1 MQMEHTILNNGV
13 AMPLIGLGVME
24 IENGEAGERVIL
36 DALEAGYR
44 MIDTAT
50 VYFNEETVGRA
61 IKKSG
66 LPREEL
72 FVTTKFWAQD
82 AGYENTKK
90 AFQLSLE
97 KLGLDYLDMYL
108 VHVPFGDY
116 YGSWRAMEELYE
128 AGKIRAIG
136 VCNFYPARLADLCM
150 NVRIKPAVCQV
161 EMHPFYQQGDAIA
174 NMKSFG
180 VQPEAWNPLAHGRF
194 DIFSNEVLGAI
205 AKKHGK
211 SISQVAIRWN
221 VQRGVAVI
229 PKSVKKARIEE
240 NFNVWDFSLTDE
252 EMAAIAQLDMG
263 HTEAEDPTALET
275 AIGANQWKIH
285 D

>member
-1 MQMEHTILNNGV
+1 MEYTTLNNGV
-13 AMPLIGLGVME
+13 KMPLLGLGVME
-24 IENGEAGERVIL
+24 IENGTAGEQVIL
-36 DALEAGYR
+36 DALNAGYR
-44 MIDTAT
+44 KIDTAT
-50 VYFNEETVGRA
+50 VYFNEETVGAA

-66 LPREEL
+66 IPREEL
-72 FVTTKFWAQD
+72 FITSKFWAQD
-82 AGYENTKK
+82 AGYENTKR
-90 AFQLSLE
+90 AFQLSLD

-128 AGKIRAIG
+128 SGKIRAIG

-150 NVRIKPAVCQV
+150 NVKIKPAVCQV
-161 EMHPFYQQGDAIA
+161 EMHPFYQQSAAIE
-174 NMKSFG
+174 NMKNFG
-180 VQPEAWNPLAHGRF
+180 VQPEAWSPLAHGRF
-194 DIFSNEVLGAI
+194 NIFSNEVLTEIGA
-205 AKKHGK
+205 KYGK
-211 SISQVAIRWN
+211 SVSQVVIRWN
-221 VQRGVAVI
+221 IQRGVAVI

-240 NFNVWDFSLTDE
+240 NFNVWDFTLTDKD
-252 EMAAIAQLDMG
+252 MKKIAQLDMG

>member
-1 MQMEHTILNNGV
+1 MEYTILNNGV
-13 AMPLIGLGVME
+13 KMPLVGLGVME
-24 IENGEAGERVIL
+24 IENGKAGERVIL

-50 VYFNEETVGRA
+50 VYFNEETVGAA

-66 LPREEL
+66 VPREEI
-72 FVTTKFWAQD
+72 FITSKFWAQD
-82 AGYENTKK
+82 AGYEDTKK

-97 KLGLDYLDMYL
+97 KMGLDYLDMYL

-116 YGSWRAMEELYE
+116 YGSWRAYE

-150 NVRIKPAVCQV
+150 NVKIKPAVCQV
-161 EMHPFYQQGDAIA
+161 EMHPFYQQSAAIE
-174 NMKSFG
+174 NMKNFG
-180 VQPEAWNPLAHGRF
+180 VQPEAWSPLAHGRF
-194 DIFSNEVLGAI
+194 NIFSNEVLGGI
-205 AKKHGK
+205 AKKYGK
-211 SISQVAIRWN
+211 SISQVVIRWN
-221 VQRGVAVI
+221 VQRRVAVI
-229 PKSVKKARIEE
+229 PKSAKKACIEK
-240 NFNVWDFSLTDE
+240 NFNVWDFSLTE
-252 EMAAIAQLDMG
+252 EDMAKIAQLDMG
-263 HTEAEDPTALET
+263 YTEAEDPTALET

>member
-1 MQMEHTILNNGV
+1 MEFTTLNNGV
-13 AMPLIGLGVME
+13 KMPLVGLGVME
-24 IENGEAGERVIL
+24 IENGAVGEQVIL
-36 DALEAGYR
+36 DALNAGYR

-50 VYFNEETVGRA
+50 VYFNEETVGAA
-61 IKKSG
+61 IQKSG
-66 LPREEL
+66 IPREEL
-72 FVTTKFWAQD
+72 FITSKFWAQD

-90 AFQLSLE
+90 AFQLSLD

-150 NVRIKPAVCQV
+150 NVRVKPAVCQV
-161 EMHPFYQQGDAIA
+161 ELHPFYQQKEAIE
-174 NMKSFG
+174 NMKHFD
-180 VQPEAWNPLAHGRF
+180 VQPEAWSPLAHGRF
-194 DIFSNEVLGAI
+194 NIFSNEVLRKI
-205 AKKHGK
+205 AAKHGK
-211 SISQVAIRWN
+211 TISQVVIRWN

-229 PKSVKKARIEE
+229 PKSVRKERIEE
-240 NFNVWDFSLTDE
+240 NFNVWDFALTE
-252 EMAAIAQLDMG
+252 EDMTQIAQLDLG

-275 AIGANQWKIH
+275 AIGANEWKIH

>member
-1 MQMEHTILNNGV
+1 MEYTTLNNGV
-13 AMPLIGLGVME
+13 KMPLLGLGVME
-24 IENGEAGERVIL
+24 IENGTAGEQVIL
-36 DALEAGYR
+36 DALNAGYR

-50 VYFNEETVGRA
+50 VYFNEETVGAA

-66 LPREEL
+66 IPREEL
-72 FVTTKFWAQD
+72 FITSKFWAQD

-90 AFQLSLE
+90 AFQLSLD

-128 AGKIRAIG
+128 SGKIRAIG

-150 NVRIKPAVCQV
+150 NVKIKPAVCQV
-161 EMHPFYQQGDAIA
+161 EMHPFYQQSAAIE
-174 NMKSFG
+174 NMKNFG
-180 VQPEAWNPLAHGRF
+180 VQPEAWSPLAHGRF
-194 DIFSNEVLGAI
+194 NIFSNDVLTEIGA
-205 AKKHGK
+205 KYGK
-211 SISQVAIRWN
+211 SVSQVVIRWN
-221 VQRGVAVI
+221 IQRGVAVI

-240 NFNVWDFSLTDE
+240 NFNVWDFTLTDE
-252 EMAAIAQLDMG
+252 DMKKIAQLDMG
-263 HTEAEDPTALET
+263 YTEAEDPTALET

>member
-1 MQMEHTILNNGV
+1 MEYTILNNGV
-13 AMPLIGLGVME
+13 KMPLLGLGVME
-24 IENGEAGERVIL
+24 IESGEKGEQVIL
-36 DALEAGYR
+36 DALNAGYR

-50 VYFNEETVGRA
+50 VYFNEETVGAA

-66 LPREEL
+66 IPREEI
-72 FVTTKFWAQD
+72 FVTSKFWAQD

-90 AFQLSLE
+90 AFELSLK

-116 YGSWRAMEELYE
+116 YGSWRAMDELYN

-150 NVRIKPAVCQV
+150 NVKIKPAVCQV
-161 EMHPFYQQGDAIA
+161 EMHPFYQQGAAIE
-174 NMKSFG
+174 NMKNFD
-180 VQPEAWNPLAHGRF
+180 VQPEAWSPLAHGRF
-194 DIFSNEVLGAI
+194 NIFSNDVLTEIGS
-205 AKKHGK
+205 KYGK
-211 SISQVAIRWN
+211 SVSQVVIRWN
-221 VQRGVAVI
+221 IQRGVAVI

-240 NFNVWDFSLTDE
+240 NFNVWDFTLTDE
-252 EMAAIAQLDMG
+252 DMSKITQLDMG

>member
-1 MQMEHTILNNGV
+1 MEYTILNNGV
-13 AMPLIGLGVME
+13 KMPLVGLGVME
-24 IENGEAGERVIL
+24 IENGKAGERVIL

-50 VYFNEETVGRA
+50 VYFNEETVGAA

-66 LPREEL
+66 VPREEI
-72 FVTTKFWAQD
+72 FITSKFWAQD
-82 AGYENTKK
+82 AGYEDTKK

-97 KLGLDYLDMYL
+97 KMGLDYLDMYL

-116 YGSWRAMEELYE
+116 YGSWRAYE

-150 NVRIKPAVCQV
+150 NVKIKPAVCQV
-161 EMHPFYQQGDAIA
+161 EMHPFYQQSAAIE
-174 NMKSFG
+174 NMKNFG
-180 VQPEAWNPLAHGRF
+180 VQPEAWSPLAHGRF
-194 DIFSNEVLGAI
+194 NIFSNEVLGGI
-205 AKKHGK
+205 AKKYGK
-211 SISQVAIRWN
+211 SISQVVIRWN
-221 VQRGVAVI
+221 VQRRVAVI
-229 PKSVKKARIEE
+229 PKSAKKACIEE
-240 NFNVWDFSLTDE
+240 NFNVWDFSLTE
-252 EMAAIAQLDMG
+252 EDMAKIAQLDMG
-263 HTEAEDPTALET
+263 YTEAEDPTALET

>member
-1 MQMEHTILNNGV
+1 MEYTILNNGV
-13 AMPLIGLGVME
+13 KMPLVGLGVME
-24 IENGEAGERVIL
+24 IESGATGEQVIL
-36 DALEAGYR
+36 DALNAGYR

-50 VYFNEETVGRA
+50 VYFNEETVGAA

-66 LPREEL
+66 IPREEI
-72 FVTTKFWAQD
+72 FVTSKFWAQD

-90 AFQLSLE
+90 AFELSLK

-150 NVRIKPAVCQV
+150 NVKIKPAVCQV
-161 EMHPFYQQGDAIA
+161 EMHPFYQQGAAIE
-174 NMKSFG
+174 NMKNFG
-180 VQPEAWNPLAHGRF
+180 VQPEAWSPLAHGRF
-194 DIFSNEVLGAI
+194 NIFSNEVLTEIGS
-205 AKKHGK
+205 KYGK
-211 SISQVAIRWN
+211 SVSQVVIRWN
-221 VQRGVAVI
+221 IQRGVAVI

-240 NFNVWDFSLTDE
+240 NFDVWDFTLTDE
-252 EMAAIAQLDMG
+252 DMEKIAQLDMG
-263 HTEAEDPTALET
+263 YTEAEDPTALET

>member
-1 MQMEHTILNNGV
+1 MEYTTLNNGV
-13 AMPLIGLGVME
+13 KMPLVGLGVME
-24 IENGEAGERVIL
+24 IENGEAGEQVIL
-36 DALEAGYR
+36 NALDAGYR

-50 VYFNEETVGRA
+50 VYFNEETVGNA
-61 IKKSG
+61 IRKSRI
-66 LPREEL
+66 PREEI
-72 FVTTKFWAQD
+72 FVTSKFWAQD

-90 AFQLSLE
+90 AFQLSLD
-97 KLGLDYLDMYL
+97 KLGLDYLDLYL

-150 NVRIKPAVCQV
+150 NVKIKPAVCQV
-161 EMHPFYQQGDAIA
+161 ELHPFYQQKKAIE
-174 NMKSFG
+174 NMKNFH
-180 VQPEAWNPLAHGRF
+180 VQPEAWSPLAHGRF
-194 DIFSNEVLGAI
+194 HIFSNDVLKEI
-205 AKKHGK
+205 ADKYGK
-211 SISQVAIRWN
+211 SISQVVIRWN

-229 PKSVKKARIEE
+229 PKSVKKERITE
-240 NFNVWDFSLTDE
+240 NFNIWDFSLTDE
-252 EMAAIAQLDMG
+252 DMEKISRLDLG
-263 HTEAEDPTALET
+263 HTEAEDPTSLET

>member
-1 MQMEHTILNNGV
+1 
-13 AMPLIGLGVME
+13 MPLVGLGVME
-24 IENGEAGERVIL
+24 IENGAAGEQVIL
-36 DALEAGYR
+36 NALNAGYR

-50 VYFNEETVGRA
+50 VYFNEETVGAA
-61 IKKSG
+61 IRKSG
-66 LPREEL
+66 IPREEL
-72 FVTTKFWAQD
+72 FITSKFWVQD
-82 AGYENTKK
+82 AGYENTRK
-90 AFQLSLE
+90 AFQLSLD

-128 AGKIRAIG
+128 AGKTRAIG

-150 NVRIKPAVCQV
+150 NVKVKPAVCQV
-161 EMHPFYQQGDAIA
+161 ELHPFYQQKEALA
-174 NMKSFG
+174 NMKNFG
-180 VQPEAWNPLAHGRF
+180 VQPEAWSPLAHGRF
-194 DIFSNEVLGAI
+194 NIFSNGVLGEI
-205 AKKHGK
+205 AAKYGK
-211 SISQVAIRWN
+211 SISQVVIRWN

-229 PKSVKKARIEE
+229 PKSVKKERIEE
-240 NFNVWDFSLTDE
+240 NFNVWDFALTE
-252 EMAAIAQLDMG
+252 EDMARIAQLDMR

>member
-1 MQMEHTILNNGV
+1 MEYTLLNNGV
-13 AMPLIGLGVME
+13 KMPLLGLGVME
-24 IENGEAGERVIL
+24 IESGEKGEQIIL
-36 DALEAGYR
+36 DALNAGYR

-50 VYFNEETVGRA
+50 VYFNEETVGAA

-66 LPREEL
+66 IPREEI
-72 FVTTKFWAQD
+72 FVTSKFWVQD

-90 AFQLSLE
+90 AFELSLK

-116 YGSWRAMEELYE
+116 YGSWRAMEELYKD
-128 AGKIRAIG
+128 GKIRAIG

-150 NVRIKPAVCQV
+150 NVQVKPAVCQV
-161 EMHPFYQQGDAIA
+161 EMHPFYQQSAAIE
-174 NMKSFG
+174 NMKNFD
-180 VQPEAWNPLAHGRF
+180 VQPEAWSPLAHGRF
-194 DIFSNEVLGAI
+194 NIFSNEVLTEIGA
-205 AKKHGK
+205 KHGK
-211 SISQVAIRWN
+211 SVSQVVIRWN
-221 VQRGVAVI
+221 IQRGVAVI

-240 NFNVWDFSLTDE
+240 NFNVWDFTLTDE
-252 EMAAIAQLDMG
+252 DMKKIAQLDMG

>member
-1 MQMEHTILNNGV
+1 MEYAILNNGV
-13 AMPLIGLGVME
+13 KMPLLGLGVME
-24 IENGEAGERVIL
+24 IESGEKGEQVIL
-36 DALEAGYR
+36 DALNAGYR

-50 VYFNEETVGRA
+50 VYFNEETVGAA

-66 LPREEL
+66 IPREEI
-72 FVTTKFWAQD
+72 FVTSKFWAQD

-90 AFQLSLE
+90 AFELSLK

-108 VHVPFGDY
+108 VHVPFSDY
-116 YGSWRAMEELYE
+116 YGSWRAMEELYN

-150 NVRIKPAVCQV
+150 NVKIKPAVCQV
-161 EMHPFYQQGDAIA
+161 EMHPFYQQGAAIE
-174 NMKSFG
+174 NMKNFD
-180 VQPEAWNPLAHGRF
+180 VQPEAWSPLAHGRF
-194 DIFSNEVLGAI
+194 NIFSNDVLTEIGS
-205 AKKHGK
+205 KYGK
-211 SISQVAIRWN
+211 SVSQVVIRWN
-221 VQRGVAVI
+221 IQRGVAVI

-240 NFNVWDFSLTDE
+240 NFNVWDFTLTDE
-252 EMAAIAQLDMG
+252 DMAKIAQLDMG

>member
-1 MQMEHTILNNGV
+1 MEYTILNNGV
-13 AMPLIGLGVME
+13 KMPLVGLGVME
-24 IENGEAGERVIL
+24 IENSTAGEQVIL
-36 DALEAGYR
+36 DALNAGYR

-50 VYFNEETVGRA
+50 VYFNEETVGAA

-66 LPREEL
+66 IPREEL
-72 FVTTKFWAQD
+72 FITSKFWAQD

-90 AFQLSLE
+90 AFQLSLD

-150 NVRIKPAVCQV
+150 NVKVKPAVCQV
-161 EMHPFYQQGDAIA
+161 ELHPFYQQKEALV
-174 NMKSFG
+174 NMKNFG
-180 VQPEAWNPLAHGRF
+180 VQPEAWSPLAHGRF
-194 DIFSNEVLGAI
+194 NIFSNEILGEI
-205 AKKHGK
+205 AAKYDK
-211 SISQVAIRWN
+211 SIGQVVIRWN

-229 PKSVKKARIEE
+229 PKSVKKERIEE
-240 NFNVWDFSLTDE
+240 NFNVWDFVLTE
-252 EMAAIAQLDMG
+252 EDMSRIAQLDMG

>member
-1 MQMEHTILNNGV
+1 MEYTILNNGV
-13 AMPLIGLGVME
+13 KMPLLGLGVME
-24 IENGEAGERVIL
+24 IESGEKGEQVIL
-36 DALEAGYR
+36 DALNAGYR

-50 VYFNEETVGRA
+50 VYFNEETVGAA

-66 LPREEL
+66 IPREEI
-72 FVTTKFWAQD
+72 FVTSKFWAQD

-90 AFQLSLE
+90 AFELSLK

-116 YGSWRAMEELYE
+116 YGSWRAMEELYN

-150 NVRIKPAVCQV
+150 NVKIKPAVCQV
-161 EMHPFYQQGDAIA
+161 EMHPFYQQGAAIE
-174 NMKSFG
+174 NMKNFD
-180 VQPEAWNPLAHGRF
+180 VQPEAWSPLAHGRF
-194 DIFSNEVLGAI
+194 NIFSNDVLTEIGS
-205 AKKHGK
+205 KYGK
-211 SISQVAIRWN
+211 SVSQVVIRWN
-221 VQRGVAVI
+221 IQRSVAVI

-240 NFNVWDFSLTDE
+240 NFNVWDFTLTDE
-252 EMAAIAQLDMG
+252 DMAKIAQLDMG

>member
-1 MQMEHTILNNGV
+1 MEYTTLNNGV
-13 AMPLIGLGVME
+13 KMPLVGLGVME
-24 IENGEAGERVIL
+24 IENGAVGEQVIL
-36 DALEAGYR
+36 DALNAGYR

-50 VYFNEETVGRA
+50 VYFNEETVGAA
-61 IKKSG
+61 IQKSG
-66 LPREEL
+66 IPREEL
-72 FVTTKFWAQD
+72 FITSKFWAQD

-90 AFQLSLE
+90 AFQLSLD

-150 NVRIKPAVCQV
+150 NVRVKPAVCQV
-161 EMHPFYQQGDAIA
+161 ELHPFYQQKEAIE
-174 NMKSFG
+174 NMKHFD
-180 VQPEAWNPLAHGRF
+180 VQPEAWSPLAHGRF
-194 DIFSNEVLGAI
+194 NIFSNEVLRKI
-205 AKKHGK
+205 AAKYGK
-211 SISQVAIRWN
+211 TISQVVIRWN

-229 PKSVKKARIEE
+229 PKSVRKERIEE
-240 NFNVWDFSLTDE
+240 NFDVWDFALTE
-252 EMAAIAQLDMG
+252 EDMTQIAQLDLG

-275 AIGANQWKIH
+275 AIGANEWKIH

>member
-1 MQMEHTILNNGV
+1 MEYTILNNGV
-13 AMPLIGLGVME
+13 KMPLLGLGVME
-24 IENGEAGERVIL
+24 IENGAAGEQVIL
-36 DALEAGYR
+36 DALNASYQ
-44 MIDTAT
+44 MINTAT
-50 VYFNEETVGRA
+50 VYFNEETAGAA

-66 LPREEL
+66 IPREEL
-72 FVTTKFWAQD
+72 FITSKFWAQD

-90 AFQLSLE
+90 AFQLSLD

-150 NVRIKPAVCQV
+150 NVKIKPAVCQV
-161 EMHPFYQQGDAIA
+161 EMHPFYQQGAAIE
-174 NMKSFG
+174 NMKNFG
-180 VQPEAWNPLAHGRF
+180 VQPEAWSPLAHGRF
-194 DIFSNEVLGAI
+194 NIFSNDVLTEIGS
-205 AKKHGK
+205 KYGK
-211 SISQVAIRWN
+211 SVSQVVIRWN
-221 VQRGVAVI
+221 IQRGVAVI
-229 PKSVKKARIEE
+229 PKSVKKVRIEE
-240 NFNVWDFSLTDE
+240 NFNVWDFTLTDE
-252 EMAAIAQLDMG
+252 DMKKIAQLDMG

>member
-1 MQMEHTILNNGV
+1 MEYTILNNGV
-13 AMPLIGLGVME
+13 KMPLLGLGVME
-24 IENGEAGERVIL
+24 IESGEKGEQVIL
-36 DALEAGYR
+36 DALNAGYR

-50 VYFNEETVGRA
+50 VYFNEETVGAA

-66 LPREEL
+66 ISREEI
-72 FVTTKFWAQD
+72 FVTSKFWAQD

-90 AFQLSLE
+90 AFELSLK

-116 YGSWRAMEELYE
+116 YGSWRAMEELYN

-150 NVRIKPAVCQV
+150 NVKIKPAVCQV
-161 EMHPFYQQGDAIA
+161 EMHPFYQQGTAIE
-174 NMKSFG
+174 NMKNFD
-180 VQPEAWNPLAHGRF
+180 VQPEAWSPLAHGRF
-194 DIFSNEVLGAI
+194 NIFSNDVLTEIGS
-205 AKKHGK
+205 KYGK
-211 SISQVAIRWN
+211 SVSQVVIRWN
-221 VQRGVAVI
+221 IQRGVAVI
-229 PKSVKKARIEE
+229 PKSIKKARIEE
-240 NFNVWDFSLTDE
+240 NFNVWDFTLTDE
-252 EMAAIAQLDMG
+252 DMAKIAQLDMG

>member
-1 MQMEHTILNNGV
+1 MEYIILNNGV
-13 AMPLIGLGVME
+13 KMPLVGLGVME
-24 IENGEAGERVIL
+24 IENGDAGERVIL

-50 VYFNEETVGRA
+50 VYFNEETVGSA

-66 LPREEL
+66 IPREKL
-72 FVTTKFWAQD
+72 FITSKFWAQD

-97 KLGLDYLDMYL
+97 KLELDYLDMYL
-108 VHVPFGDY
+108 IHVPFGDY

-150 NVRIKPAVCQV
+150 NVKVKPAVCQV
-161 EMHPFYQQGDAIA
+161 EIHPFYQQKEAVE
-174 NMKSFG
+174 NMKNFG
-180 VQPEAWNPLAHGRF
+180 VQPEAWSPLAHGRF
-194 DIFSNEVLGAI
+194 NIFSNEILGEI
-205 AKKHGK
+205 AAKYGK
-211 SISQVAIRWN
+211 SISQVVIRWN

-229 PKSVKKARIEE
+229 PKSVKKERIVD
-240 NFNVWDFSLTDE
+240 NFNVWDFVLTDE
-252 EMAAIAQLDMG
+252 DMAKIEQLDMG
-263 HTEAEDPTALET
+263 YTEAEDPTSLGT

-285 D
+285 E

>member
-1 MQMEHTILNNGV
+1 MEYTTLNNGV
-13 AMPLIGLGVME
+13 KMPLVGLGVME
-24 IENGEAGERVIL
+24 IENGEAGEQVIL
-36 DALEAGYR
+36 NALDAGYR

-50 VYFNEETVGRA
+50 VYFNEETVGNA
-61 IKKSG
+61 IRKSQI
-66 LPREEL
+66 PREEI
-72 FVTTKFWAQD
+72 FVTSKFWAQD

-90 AFQLSLE
+90 AFQLSLD

-108 VHVPFGDY
+108 AHVPFGDY

-150 NVRIKPAVCQV
+150 NVNIKPAVCQI
-161 EMHPFYQQGDAIA
+161 EMHPFYQQKNAIE
-174 NMKSFG
+174 NMKNFH
-180 VQPEAWNPLAHGRF
+180 VQPEAWSPLAHGRF
-194 DIFSNEVLGAI
+194 HIFSNEVLKEI
-205 AKKHGK
+205 ADKYGK
-211 SISQVAIRWN
+211 SISQVVIRWN

-229 PKSVKKARIEE
+229 PKSVKKERIIE
-240 NFNVWDFSLTDE
+240 NFNIWDFTLTDE
-252 EMAAIAQLDMG
+252 DMEKISQLDLCY
-263 HTEAEDPTALET
+263 TEAEDPTSLET

>member
-1 MQMEHTILNNGV
+1 MEYTILNNGV
-13 AMPLIGLGVME
+13 KMPLLGLGVME
-24 IENGEAGERVIL
+24 IESGEKGKQVIL
-36 DALEAGYR
+36 DALNAGYR

-50 VYFNEETVGRA
+50 VYFNEETVGAA

-66 LPREEL
+66 IPREEI
-72 FVTTKFWAQD
+72 FVTSKFWAQD

-90 AFQLSLE
+90 AFELSLK

-116 YGSWRAMEELYE
+116 YGSWRAMEELYN
-128 AGKIRAIG
+128 ARKIRAIG

-150 NVRIKPAVCQV
+150 NVKIKPAVCQV
-161 EMHPFYQQGDAIA
+161 EMHPFYQQGAAIE
-174 NMKSFG
+174 NMKNFD
-180 VQPEAWNPLAHGRF
+180 VQPEAWSPLAHGRF
-194 DIFSNEVLGAI
+194 NIFSNDVLTEIGS
-205 AKKHGK
+205 KYGK
-211 SISQVAIRWN
+211 SVSQVVIRWN
-221 VQRGVAVI
+221 IQRGAAVI
-229 PKSVKKARIEE
+229 PKSVKKERIEE
-240 NFNVWDFSLTDE
+240 NFNVWDFMLTDE
-252 EMAAIAQLDMG
+252 DMAKIAQLDMG

>member
-1 MQMEHTILNNGV
+1 MEYTILNNGV
-13 AMPLIGLGVME
+13 KMPLLGLGVME
-24 IENGEAGERVIL
+24 IESGEKGEQVIL
-36 DALEAGYR
+36 DALNAGYR

-50 VYFNEETVGRA
+50 VYFNEEAVGAA

-66 LPREEL
+66 IPREEI
-72 FVTTKFWAQD
+72 FVTSKFWAQD

-90 AFQLSLE
+90 AFELSLK

-116 YGSWRAMEELYE
+116 YGSWRAMEELYN

-150 NVRIKPAVCQV
+150 NVKIKPAVCQV
-161 EMHPFYQQGDAIA
+161 EMHPFYQQGAAIE
-174 NMKSFG
+174 NMKNFDI
-180 VQPEAWNPLAHGRF
+180 QPEAWSPLAHGRF
-194 DIFSNEVLGAI
+194 NIFSNDVLTEIGS
-205 AKKHGK
+205 KYGK
-211 SISQVAIRWN
+211 SVSQVVIRWN
-221 VQRGVAVI
+221 IQRGVAVI
-229 PKSVKKARIEE
+229 PKSIKKARIEE
-240 NFNVWDFSLTDE
+240 NFNVWDFTLTDE
-252 EMAAIAQLDMG
+252 DMARIAQLDMG

>member
-1 MQMEHTILNNGV
+1 MEYTTLNNGV
-13 AMPLIGLGVME
+13 KMPLLGLGVME
-24 IENGEAGERVIL
+24 IENGTAGEQVIL
-36 DALEAGYR
+36 DALNAGYR

-50 VYFNEETVGRA
+50 VYFNEETVGAA

-66 LPREEL
+66 IPREEL
-72 FVTTKFWAQD
+72 FITSKFWAQD

-90 AFQLSLE
+90 AFQLSLD

-128 AGKIRAIG
+128 SGKIRAIG

-150 NVRIKPAVCQV
+150 NVKIKPAVCQV
-161 EMHPFYQQGDAIA
+161 EMHPFYQQSAAIE
-174 NMKSFG
+174 NMKNFG
-180 VQPEAWNPLAHGRF
+180 VQPEAWSPLAHGRF
-194 DIFSNEVLGAI
+194 NIFSNGVLAEIGS
-205 AKKHGK
+205 KYGK
-211 SISQVAIRWN
+211 SVSQVVIHWN
-221 VQRGVAVI
+221 IQRGVAVI

-240 NFNVWDFSLTDE
+240 NFNVWDFTLTDE
-252 EMAAIAQLDMG
+252 DMKKIAQLDMG
-263 HTEAEDPTALET
+263 YTEAEDPTALET